1 MKQPCKSGAY
11 SISNLPVEV
20 IELILNFLPIKD
32 AARTSVLS
40 RDWRH
45 HWRSIPRL
53 VFDGD
58 FASLR
63 SRKSWSR
70 SNLRQLM
77 TSIYQALQVHDG
89 PITEFVL
96 AIPRLTTYAKIDHIL
111 RYLSSKG
118 VLKLELHFDDVEL
131 FELEIRSSLFSAVQL
146 TSLKLD
152 GCNLKPPSWF
162 EGFSKLTV
170 LELKMAAVL
179 PEFFESFLP
188 KCPLLEELKILN
200 CLNTEEIELV
210 APCLKTFLF
219 FGYIGSL
226 HFKRTPLL
234 SVVSI
239 LVDDEADENDME
251 VVFANLPALQ
261 QLYVSFEF
269 LEELCIGGPVPRRL
283 PTLLHCLEDLAVRSC
298 AFIDYYHG
306 SFGDSVLFC
315 LIRSSPNLKTLTMQM
330 ESAGKLPA
338 LPRRNMPESQSLESA
353 GKLPVVGC
361 IQCLAEVK
369 ILGSY
374 GSQFELDV
382 VKFVSANAPQLH
394 RILITSAYKQGLEKG
409 LKFLE
414 RVRRCKRIS
423 KNAEIIQQI

>member
-1 MKQPCKSGAY
+1 AY

-20 IELILNFLPIKD
+20 VQLILNFLPIKD

-63 SRKSWSR
+63 SRESWSR
-70 SNLRQLM
+70 SDLRQLM
-77 TSIYQALQVHDG
+77 TSIYQALQ
-89 PITEFVL
+89 
-96 AIPRLTTYAKIDHIL
+96 
-111 RYLSSKG
+111 
-118 VLKLELHFDDVEL
+118 
-131 FELEIRSSLFSAVQL
+131 
-146 TSLKLD
+146 
-152 GCNLKPPSWF
+152 
-162 EGFSKLTV
+162 
-170 LELKMAAVL
+170 MAAVL

-210 APCLKTFLF
+210 APCLKTFLI

-261 QLYVSFEF
+261 QLYLSFEF

-283 PTLLHCLEDLAVRSC
+283 PTLLHCLEDLALRSC
-298 AFIDYYHG
+298 AFIDYYNG

-315 LIRSSPNLKTLTMQM
+315 LIRSSPNLKTLTMQ
-330 ESAGKLPA
+330 
-338 LPRRNMPESQSLESA
+338 
-353 GKLPVVGC
+353 VG
-361 IQCLAEVK
+361 
-369 ILGSY
+369 
-374 GSQFELDV
+374 
-382 VKFVSANAPQLH
+382 
-394 RILITSAYKQGLEKG
+394 
-409 LKFLE
+409 
-414 RVRRCKRIS
+414 
-423 KNAEIIQQI
+423 